1 MVPRQLCPYFFG
13 TGGFP
18 VKNLKPIQAAYS
30 SQPIPL
36 PMPRVLVKLVAVLLL
51 FVQGLVAF
59 APGQV
64 LCIPIQDCGT
74 HEQGAHAIRGHCG
87 ADGRDDEVG
96 GNQCK
101 DHEHGPFSAAMH
113 PDDECGCHLHV
124 PVPDSE
130 QVPSTLR
137 GDSPDLCNVVLPLM
151 VAFVL
156 TWDCEPWLV
165 VIERFTPPDFSVSD
179 QVLALKAT
187 RLLI

>member
-1 MVPRQLCPYFFG
+1 
-13 TGGFP
+13 
-18 VKNLKPIQAAYS
+18 
-30 SQPIPL
+30 
-36 PMPRVLVKLVAVLLL
+36 MPQSLVKLVAMLLL

-64 LCIPIQDCGT
+64 ICIPVQDCGA
-74 HEQGAHAIRGHCG
+74 HDQGGHAACGHCDS
-87 ADGRDDEVG
+87 DGCDNEVRRD
-96 GNQCK
+96 QCK
-101 DHEHGPFSAAMH
+101 DHEHGPFSAATH

-130 QVPSTLR
+130 QVPSNPRCDVSELR
-137 GDSPDLCNVVLPLM
+137 SVLVPLL

-156 TWDCEPWLV
+156 TWDFEPSLV
-165 VIERFTPPDFSVSD
+165 VVERFKPPDFSASD